1 MATTKTTTTAV
12 KAERTAEQIVT
23 EVTKAAN
30 FTPNMSLVHQL
41 IEAKRQK
48 EQEERLMASAERII
62 GALDRTNQELQEAVR
77 NLRDLRKQE
86 ALALEHIKNLDAKAA
101 AINDGRFNEVPELAD
116 ILGETV

>member
-77 NLRDLRKQE
+77 NLRDLDRKS
-86 ALALEHIKNLDAKAA
+86 
-101 AINDGRFNEVPELAD
+101 V
-116 ILGETV
+116 V